1 MTVVSER
8 LPISVF
14 DAFCI
19 VVAAGGCKALTDS
32 KRWPV
37 ATHAILAPRP
47 PPPGMPLH
55 MRHLYEMY
63 IEVRMPASRTC
74 YEILLL
80 CVLTYFLHMRIATWL
95 EFSVCQLRQLTPCC
109 TGSMQGFEAFAQD
122 TLLQG
127 FSVPSSAHDA
137 LQSAEAKLTPPAVRQ
152 ASDDSGASGDQRVR
166 HHRSVQHIR

>member
-1 MTVVSER
+1 MIALHATMSASATGIPFNMTVVSER
-8 LPISVF
+8 LPISVY

-63 IEVRMPASRTC
+63 IEVRMPANRVSC
-74 YEILLL
+74 QALLL
-80 CVLTYFLHMRIATWL
+80 CGLTWGLYM
-95 EFSVCQLRQLTPCC
+95 
-109 TGSMQGFEAFAQD
+109 
-122 TLLQG
+122 
-127 FSVPSSAHDA
+127 
-137 LQSAEAKLTPPAVRQ
+137 
-152 ASDDSGASGDQRVR
+152 
-166 HHRSVQHIR
+166 